1 MLSCS
6 GFLLNLLF
14 LWLKAVW
21 SADVDVSCVYME
33 SCVLPC
39 RFHSSR
45 EIHIHWVQLKARPVP
60 VRSFH
65 SNQSQQDQDQRFR
78 GRASLFWD
86 QISRGNASLLLK
98 GVKVQD
104 EGRYECF
111 TSSSAA
117 NSHSFI
123 NLMVDAPVTELKIEA
138 TGNRMSCSSEGIYPS
153 PEHSWSFRASSNT
166 TVQSAIRVSRTAEQ
180 RYDIN
185 SSLMLSEG
193 VSFLT
198 FSCSFSTRRSSR
210 KVTVFTPVS
219 VSVPEAE
226 VTINCS
232 AWNLT
237 VTRLVW
243 RFNGSRI
250 VLSRNRTDGGHSV
263 TEAWRKHV
271 KAVTASGG
279 LTLRGLTAQQEG
291 LYSCEMSNEEE
302 AVISGTMLSMQKHP
316 VPGSSWVPAAV
327 GAAAAVA
334 SLTGTSAFL
343 LLRFLKSQ
351 RTV

>member
-1 MLSCS
+1 
-6 GFLLNLLF
+6 
-14 LWLKAVW
+14 
-21 SADVDVSCVYME
+21 ME

-123 NLMVDAPVTELKIEA
+123 NLMVDA

-198 FSCSFSTRRSSR
+198 FSCSFSTRRR
-210 KVTVFTPVS
+210 AVQLRDEQRGGGGDQRHDAEHAETPGWVR
-219 VSVPEAE
+219 
-226 VTINCS
+226 
-232 AWNLT
+232 
-237 VTRLVW
+237 TRPGNPTWQPRSHGITL
-243 RFNGSRI
+243 
-250 VLSRNRTDGGHSV
+250 
-263 TEAWRKHV
+263 K
-271 KAVTASGG
+271 TANK
-279 LTLRGLTAQQEG
+279 T
-291 LYSCEMSNEEE
+291 N
-302 AVISGTMLSMQKHP
+302 
-316 VPGSSWVPAAV
+316 
-327 GAAAAVA
+327 
-334 SLTGTSAFL
+334 
-343 LLRFLKSQ
+343 
-351 RTV
+351 